1 MGVVSP
7 DRDSALPIMEALVWR
22 KTPDDVIERILAPLP
37 VEDLL
42 RMRKVCRKWR
52 DILTAPWFRDLHREF
67 APRQQ
72 PWYLASTS
80 KRSFSAYDAST
91 QKWNDLSVP
100 ELPGKLPDPDLKV
113 LASSQGLLC
122 FGFRWGELT
131 STDHLYV
138 CNPITREWRHLAQ
151 HPEKT
156 VDHFGMQY
164 DGRTNSY
171 KILTMNVAPSGGTI
185 RRVAIYDSTSDQWT
199 SGHVPNS
206 NVHLSRAPMV
216 WCGERV
222 YFMDRIQPW
231 CELHAYD
238 VEHSTWHELKAT
250 SPQVFEYPS
259 LVACNDRLFMV
270 GLRPDGYKI
279 WEVVHR
285 PAGFEL
291 VVYDETLSA
300 QLPSEFTEKRSQ
312 PVGFGRR
319 SNVNQF
325 RLNAIGSSNLMWFSS
340 NLDHTWVVSY
350 DMDSRSF
357 HQSPKYKH
365 AVHLSAFADLSF
377 QPCLHA
383 SP

>member
-1 MGVVSP
+1 
-7 DRDSALPIMEALVWR
+7 
-22 KTPDDVIERILAPLP
+22 
-37 VEDLL
+37 
-42 RMRKVCRKWR
+42 
-52 DILTAPWFRDLHREF
+52 
-67 APRQQ
+67 
-72 PWYLASTS
+72 
-80 KRSFSAYDAST
+80 
-91 QKWNDLSVP
+91 
-100 ELPGKLPDPDLKV
+100 
-113 LASSQGLLC
+113 
-122 FGFRWGELT
+122 
-131 STDHLYV
+131 
-138 CNPITREWRHLAQ
+138 
-151 HPEKT
+151 
-156 VDHFGMQY
+156 
-164 DGRTNSY
+164 
-171 KILTMNVAPSGGTI
+171 
-185 RRVAIYDSTSDQWT
+185 
-199 SGHVPNS
+199 
-206 NVHLSRAPMV
+206 
-216 WCGERV
+216 
-222 YFMDRIQPW
+222 
-231 CELHAYD
+231 
-238 VEHSTWHELKAT
+238 
-250 SPQVFEYPS
+250 
-259 LVACNDRLFMV
+259 
-270 GLRPDGYKI
+270 LRPDGYKI